1 MSAVP
6 TPSTDSR
13 QFTEI
18 PFDWDHIFE
27 PYRDQTQPSLEAL
40 SSEIISS
47 TLVILGVVGIFV
59 AVAMAILWRRPYV
72 ATFIIFAAAACI
84 AFAVYP
90 DIQDTLETD
99 HRTAGTA
106 DRAASAAADVHD
118 TYFPGGQVVGP
129 VKRDRSSRTL
139 SFDAVDVQHVPY
151 SCVLRASADDA
162 ASLECLVRTTHQGG
176 ER

>member
-1 MSAVP
+1 MPAAPS
-6 TPSTDSR
+6 PSTDSR

-18 PFDWDHIFE
+18 PFDWDHILE
-27 PYRDQTQPSLEAL
+27 LHRDQTQPSLETL

-47 TLVILGVVGIFV
+47 TLTMLGFV
-59 AVAMAILWRRPYV
+59 AAIIAVVVAIYWRRPWV
-72 ATFIIFAAAACI
+72 GALISLASAACI
-84 AFAVYP
+84 ILGMGVGP
-90 DIQDTLETD
+90 DVRHDLEAI
-99 HRTAGTA
+99 HRIA
-106 DRAASAAADVHD
+106 DRAAGAAADVYD

-129 VKRDRSSRTL
+129 VKRDGFDRTL
-139 SFDAVDVQHVPY
+139 SFDAVDVRHVPY